1 MSDTIEPRGGR
12 RPEAEEYDAYY
23 AGYVERVPD
32 GPILLRLAGQVEG
45 LRALLAGVA
54 PDGGAYRYAAGKW
67 SIRQV
72 IGHLADAE
80 RIFGMRATCIA
91 RGEASPLPGFEQDE
105 YALAGAF
112 DARTLES
119 LVREFELLRGANLEM
134 FGTLPDSA
142 WDRRGTASGLPVS
155 VRGLAWIIAG
165 HVEHHLT
172 ILRDRYRDAFTG

>member
-1 MSDTIEPRGGR
+1 MSDTVEPRGGR

-32 GPILLRLAGQVEG
+32 GPILARLAGQTER
-45 LRALLAGVA
+45 LRALLAVLA
-54 PDGGAYRYAAGKW
+54 PGGGACRYAAGKW
-67 SIRQV
+67 SIKQV

-91 RGEASPLPGFEQDE
+91 RGETAALPGFEQDE
-105 YALAGAF
+105 YVLAGAF
-112 DARTLES
+112 DARNLES
-119 LVREFELLRGANLEM
+119 LVRELELLRGANLEM
-134 FGTLPDSA
+134 FGTLSESA
-142 WDRRGTASGLPVS
+142 WDRRGTASGVQVS

-172 ILRDRYRDAFTG
+172 ILQDRYRDAFTA